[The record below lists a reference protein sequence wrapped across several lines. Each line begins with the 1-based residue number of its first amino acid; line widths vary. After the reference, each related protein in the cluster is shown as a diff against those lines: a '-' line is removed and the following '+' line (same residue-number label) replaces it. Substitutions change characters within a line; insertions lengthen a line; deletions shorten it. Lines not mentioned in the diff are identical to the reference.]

1 MIEPRRPGRPTN
13 LKEYALLAP
22 RLAKL
27 IFRLVRDPRV
37 PARNKAT
44 LVFVAAYLVSPLDLI
59 PSFVAGLGQLD
70 DIVIAALALDQLL
83 NDVPEE
89 VLREHWDGEQ
99 DLLELVKEVLDLSTS
114 FVPKPLKRL
123 FSSR

>member
-1 MIEPRRPGRPTN
+1 MIEPHRGGRPTN
-13 LKEYALLAP
+13 LREYALLAP
-22 RLAKL
+22 RMAKL
-27 IFRLVRDPRV
+27 IARLVRDPRV

-44 LVFVAAYLVSPLDLI
+44 LVFVAAYLVSPIDLI
-59 PSFVAGLGQLD
+59 PSFITGLGQLD

-89 VLREHWDGEQ
+89 IVREHWDGDH
-99 DLLELVKEVLDLSTS
+99 DLLELVREVLDISTS
-114 FVPKPLKRL
+114 FVPGPLKRL